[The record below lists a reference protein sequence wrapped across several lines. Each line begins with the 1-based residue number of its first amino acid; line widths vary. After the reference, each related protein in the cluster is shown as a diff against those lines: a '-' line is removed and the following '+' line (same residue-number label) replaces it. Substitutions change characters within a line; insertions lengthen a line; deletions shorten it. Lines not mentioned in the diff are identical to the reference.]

1 MNGATSLELGNPDC
15 ALSRLVK
22 EIYIRQSLAL
32 VASPSRAEPS
42 DAYFE
47 RVLTS
52 VVTRGG
58 SGQPQW
64 LITDRRGFDAWL
76 SRVAR
81 DYAAWR
87 AAGHDAEIAAA
98 RGMGA

>member
-1 MNGATSLELGNPDC
+1 MTLDLSNPDC
-15 ALSRLVK
+15 ALSMLVK
-22 EIYIRQSLAL
+22 AVYVRNSLAL
-32 VASPSRAEPS
+32 VASPARAEPS
-42 DAYFE
+42 DTSFE

-64 LITDRRGFDAWL
+64 LITDRQGFDAWL
-76 SRVAR
+76 ARVGR

-87 AAGHDAEIAAA
+87 AAGHDAEIAATRRTA
-98 RGMGA
+98 A